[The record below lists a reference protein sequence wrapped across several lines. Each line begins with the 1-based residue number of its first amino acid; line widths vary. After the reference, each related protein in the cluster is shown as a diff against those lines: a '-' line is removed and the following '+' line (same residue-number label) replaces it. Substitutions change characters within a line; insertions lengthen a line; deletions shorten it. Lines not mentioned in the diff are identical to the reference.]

1 MEQAPTKAKVDTSTD
16 SAGRP
21 VTILR
26 FTGDIS
32 STSRDA
38 VVGTYQNLAKDKNPN
53 ILLDFTKVEYLNSSG
68 IALIIQLLMEA
79 SKSGQKVQ
87 AFGLTP
93 HFQKVFKMVG
103 ITKYAD
109 LHPDE
114 ATAKGAFQRDQQSCS

>member
-1 MEQAPTKAKVDTSTD
+1 MQQTATKVKVDRSTD

-26 FTGDIS
+26 FAGDIS

-38 VVGTYQNLAKDKNPN
+38 VVGTYQGLPKDANPK
-53 ILLDFTKVEYLNSSG
+53 ILLDFTKVDYLNSSG

-79 SKSGQKVQ
+79 AKSAQKVQ
-87 AFGLTP
+87 IFGLTP

-103 ITKYAD
+103 ITKYAN

-114 ATAKGAFQRDQQSCS
+114 VTAKAAFN